1 MTIQY
6 QIWIYIIESKVCYT
20 PSWRNE
26 VLQNERIFNAAR
38 LKPVAETAWGGEA
51 SPVEENHLDVNVL
64 PVLVEEVLQEVRHR
78 LIGDVATDHNVPG
91 KNTKSL
97 EISGFCNVLDR
108 HAPCTTCKVQTLKTK
123 RKLVN
128 FLKARN
134 NDETGKAEGH
144 ITQRSRRLPKVQ
156 QNRTIF
162 LFPLSTTFSSS
173 NLWLCS
179 FEWAM

>member
-1 MTIQY
+1 M
-6 QIWIYIIESKVCYT
+6 
-20 PSWRNE
+20 
-26 VLQNERIFNAAR
+26 
-38 LKPVAETAWGGEA
+38 
-51 SPVEENHLDVNVL
+51 EENHLDVNVL

-144 ITQRSRRLPKVQ
+144 ITQRCQKSNRIEQYFCFHFQ
-156 QNRTIF
+156 Q
-162 LFPLSTTFSSS
+162 LFHQVIYDCAALSG
-173 NLWLCS
+173 LCKNC
-179 FEWAM
+179 FN